1 LSEEEHKE
9 NLRKNLKTKSI
20 VIYVEKPGPRS
31 CPMCKRKADGN
42 WRFQKGKWRQPIPEN
57 KRRTKE
63 KEESPAFSGYCTDP
77 TTGFYIGGI
86 GNDCRFVDLEAQRR
100 GARFTSLLLRKRPRS
115 KSLKRGTPMKSK
127 IEMIDGYK
135 GRLGVYLSMESAL
148 KYETEDLLKKIK
160 LIKVDSSCEKSIK
173 SIDVYDL
180 PDSEPDVVYYQL
192 EEIKLARLS

>member
-1 LSEEEHKE
+1 
-9 NLRKNLKTKSI
+9 
-20 VIYVEKPGPRS
+20 
-31 CPMCKRKADGN
+31 
-42 WRFQKGKWRQPIPEN
+42 
-57 KRRTKE
+57 
-63 KEESPAFSGYCTDP
+63 
-77 TTGFYIGGI
+77 
-86 GNDCRFVDLEAQRR
+86 
-100 GARFTSLLLRKRPRS
+100 
-115 KSLKRGTPMKSK
+115 MKSK

>member
-1 LSEEEHKE
+1 MLRSLDRGPARCVSEMQTAIGVSKKE
-9 NLRKNLKTKSI
+9 SGVNLFLKI
-20 VIYVEKPGPRS
+20 NVGPRKK
-31 CPMCKRKADGN
+31 KRAQP
-42 WRFQKGKWRQPIPEN
+42 FQDTVLIPQLDFISEVL
-57 KRRTKE
+57 
-63 KEESPAFSGYCTDP
+63 AM
-77 TTGFYIGGI
+77 I
-86 GNDCRFVDLEAQRR
+86 VDLEAQRR

>member
-1 LSEEEHKE
+1 MLRNLARKAARCASERQTVIGVSKKE
-9 NLRKNLKTKSI
+9 SGASLYLKI
-20 VIYVEKPGPRS
+20 VEGPRKK
-31 CPMCKRKADGN
+31 KRVQH
-42 WRFQKGKWRQPIPEN
+42 FQDIVLIPQLDFILEVL
-57 KRRTKE
+57 
-63 KEESPAFSGYCTDP
+63 AM
-77 TTGFYIGGI
+77 I
-86 GNDCRFVDLEAQRR
+86 VDLEAQRR
-100 GARFTSLLLRKRPRS
+100 GAKFTSLLLRKRPRN

-135 GRLGVYLSMESAL
+135 GLRGVYLSMESAL

-192 EEIKLARLS
+192 EEIKLARLI